1 MSLCFLSMGAFIYPG
16 YCYAAGPWT
25 LMKVNEAARSQHI
38 STRAKSCLLHGF
50 TSKIIR
56 AAIRDSPQQQ
66 QQKPIHHCNCHS
78 PLLLSFPLH
87 LLLVLLLFG
96 SSAQIAALF
105 ASPPPPPPM
114 APLATCGPNTVL
126 YRNGEVVS
134 AIGAPVILADYEGQ
148 VGIAFLLQ
156 VVDVPVTPATIGYHH
171 TGTPTIFVQWWYT
184 EPGTFYYGML
194 SEADFNAV
202 YNGASGCREP
212 SDLAPLENGR
222 LIDSTYTAYLPI
234 FEAAPPSYSS
244 LVQPC
249 GAPVTFYWF
258 TRFFND
264 DNTSTSWAAA
274 DWVLANDTTN
284 PFCPDSPTAWGYTKF
299 AISYCP
305 CPAQPPPPS
314 PPPPPPMPSLP
325 SCGDFTYVTY
335 NGVPVTGYPAPV

>member
-1 MSLCFLSMGAFIYPG
+1 MRHIEGERG
-16 YCYAAGPWT
+16 RT
-25 LMKVNEAARSQHI
+25 ERARSQHI
-38 STRAKSCLLHGF
+38 STRAKSCLLRGF

-56 AAIRDSPQQQ
+56 AAILDSPQQQQQQ

-222 LIDSTYTAYLPI
+222 LVDSTYTAYLPI
-234 FEAAPPSYSS
+234 FEAAPPSYSN

-264 DNTSTSWAAA
+264 DNTSVSWAAA

-314 PPPPPPMPSLP
+314 PPPPPPMPPLP

-335 NGVPVTGYPAPV
+335 NGVPVTGYPAPVRSSVTGQ